1 MLRINIKTYNYLLLQ
16 KFLHKLNSFKNFK
29 LSVNYI
35 FLPSTYKSFVVKKS
49 PHVFGRSK
57 EKYYLKTYLCVVTVK
72 YLRKKD
78 LLNFFSF
85 LKTSNHKEGLGLKF
99 TFYK

>member
-1 MLRINIKTYNYLLLQ
+1 MLRINIKTFNYLLLQ
-16 KFLHKLNSFKNFK
+16 KFLQKLYHSPNLK

-35 FLPSTYKSFVVKKS
+35 LLAPKYKSFVVKKS

-57 EKYYLKTYLCVVTVK
+57 EKYYLKTYLCVITVK
-72 YLRKKD
+72 YFRKKD

-85 LKTSNHKEGLGLKF
+85 LRFSNYKEGLGLKF
-99 TFYK
+99 TFF